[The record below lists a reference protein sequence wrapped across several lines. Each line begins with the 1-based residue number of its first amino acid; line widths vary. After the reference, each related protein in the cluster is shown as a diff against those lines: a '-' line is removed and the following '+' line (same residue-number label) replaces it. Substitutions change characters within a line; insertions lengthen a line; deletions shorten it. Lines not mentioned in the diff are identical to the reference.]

1 MPREYYNRDLS
12 YEAWLEGER
21 LRMQQEHERRRE
33 ELLRTQYSYTN
44 TSYHID
50 WTDST
55 SSSTSW
61 NIPQVTPRYGIPQ
74 MTYVGPIKIE
84 PKFKAGDR
92 LVCKQ
97 DFNPLGSRTPIHKK
111 GDFVNV
117 IHYPSSFYQNS
128 IYVRTKNG
136 GELSIDESYFELAKP
151 KMTFARWEQIY
162 IKKGK

>member
-33 ELLRTQYSYTN
+33 ELL
-44 TSYHID
+44 
-50 WTDST
+50 ST

-61 NIPQVTPRYGIPQ
+61 NIPQVTPSLYGIPQ

-128 IYVRTKNG
+128 IYVQTKNG